1 MTARTRI
8 VSLLVVV
15 VVVVVG
21 AFVLSRGPGEEIAVP
36 SPRQPVYPDL
46 VSVPLSDFLI
56 GTEETTAVEQLRFTS
71 TIANIGPG
79 TLRIDGRRT
88 DGSDP
93 GWTVIQWLDEPD
105 GQPSGRIT
113 GANLVLG
120 GHGHEHWHLKFGAS
134 YRLTALDGEDEV
146 ASQTKAGFCFFDQVR
161 VDPEVAGAPT
171 DRRFLAESCGTESS
185 TEVEMGMSVGWSDPY
200 FWQLEDQSVD
210 ITGVRDGEYRLT
222 AQADPDDWLMES
234 DETNNATWTD
244 LRIGTLEGG
253 LRSVEVIGTSDE

>member
-1 MTARTRI
+1 MSARVRI
-8 VSLLVVV
+8 VGLLFVVV
-15 VVVVVG
+15 AIAVG
-21 AFVLSRGPGEEIAVP
+21 ALVLSRGPGRAVVVP
-36 SPRQPVYPDL
+36 SPRTPVYPDL
-46 VSVPLSDFLI
+46 ISVPLSDFLV
-56 GTEETTAVEQLRFTS
+56 GTEERTAVEQLRFTS

-88 DGSDP
+88 DGSDQ
-93 GWTVIQWLDEPD
+93 GWTVVQWLDEPD

-113 GANLVLG
+113 GANLVFG

-134 YRLTALDGEDEV
+134 YRLQAVDEANEV
-146 ASQTKAGFCFFDQVR
+146 ASQTKAGFCFFDQIR

-171 DRRFLAESCGTESS
+171 DRRFLAESCGERGS
-185 TEVEMGMSVGWSDPY
+185 TAVEMGMSVGWSDPY

-210 ITGVRDGEYRLT
+210 ITGLPDGEYRLT

-244 LRIGTLEGG
+244 LRIGTLDGG
-253 LRSVEVIGTSDE
+253 LRSVEVIGASGE